1 MRQCFTYWKTIRSM
15 TFTFTKDTKTH
26 RYQNREW
33 DVVLRNLLVGG
44 LMSVGWPFE
53 PLRETDMQRGEKRGG
68 PSGRWEWARQVELR
82 CSMPGCHPG
91 PPPATPPLD
100 PGLTGRKHSTAT
112 KPPHSRQAL
121 DRLDARYL
129 ELLVTERISQSENRL
144 GPCVCGRYQRCDLGC
159 VRALGI

>member
-1 MRQCFTYWKTIRSM
+1 
-15 TFTFTKDTKTH
+15 
-26 RYQNREW
+26 
-33 DVVLRNLLVGG
+33 
-44 LMSVGWPFE
+44 MSVGWPFE

-100 PGLTGRKHSTAT
+100 PGLTGRKHSAT

-121 DRLDARYL
+121 DLLDARYL

-144 GPCVCGRYQRCDLGC
+144 GPCVYGRYQRCDLGC
-159 VRALGI
+159 VRPLGI